1 MSTNQE
7 VQPLGEVSNPSSA
20 HTLNV
25 LKKLAIW
32 GLFFLAIYLTRDF
45 FFLAFM
51 TFLFSYMALALADSI
66 GRRLKLSSEN
76 PRSRRL
82 LILGIFI
89 FIPLILFAIGALVMP
104 HLISQGQHLIAWVSQ
119 TNPEAEVARLVERYV
134 GHSEFEHAYGGPQ
147 DPRYQKAFEE
157 YRKTGQR
164 FVTEYDNF
172 PQLASWIEGGF
183 SRQYDDVVRARLQ
196 SQLLN
201 EGVSSKDFEVWFL
214 NTRLPA
220 AKAQAMQGITAKN
233 NSSAPL
239 EAFLR
244 MSATT
249 EPAEMLRQIRHDPIL
264 QVPLQQEWI
273 KDTIDKTLS
282 QVKDTAKYQD
292 EYRTYYENLVK
303 TKQSKVPYTYEQYI
317 ELQKARSHGQAAFSA
332 VMTKIKPATGAQS
345 EEQLK
350 QDFEA
355 FKKHELFQTWWS
367 TSAPAKFIRHEL
379 DFNAS
384 SNVSTRL
391 ESMATSLLNIPL
403 DLSTALLLS
412 FLICIDF
419 PALRRASQRLRT
431 TWLRDVYDEL
441 IPALARLGQLIGK
454 AMYAQG
460 LVALCNAVMLF
471 LFMEFLGIE
480 HSVLLAFAV
489 FVVCLVPTLGT
500 IIAWV
505 LIVII
510 AMVQPGGGLT
520 LALKAS
526 GAVIIVVILETF
538 VFSPRILGR
547 LMELH
552 PVLIIAIL
560 PVAHYFFGIWGLI
573 LAVPVAVYIINEVI
587 LRDSEKVS
595 TATADAA

>member
-1 MSTNQE
+1 MSTNQGQ
-7 VQPLGEVSNPSSA
+7 QPVAATTTPSSA
-20 HTLNV
+20 YSLNV

-32 GLFFLAIYLTRDF
+32 GLFFFVLYVTRDF

-51 TFLFSYMALALADSI
+51 TFLFSYMALALADSLS
-66 GRRLKLSSEN
+66 RKLKLSPEN

-89 FIPLILFAIGALVMP
+89 FIPLILFVVGALIMP
-104 HLISQGQHLIAWVSQ
+104 HLIAQGQHLIAWVSQ
-119 TNPEAEVARLVERYV
+119 TNPEAEAARLVERYV
-134 GHSEFEHAYGGPQ
+134 GHSEFEHAYGGSQ
-147 DPRYQKAFEE
+147 DPRYLKAFEE

-172 PQLASWIEGGF
+172 PQQASWIEGGF

-201 EGVSSKDFEVWFL
+201 EGVSSKDFEIWFL
-214 NTRLPA
+214 NTKLPA
-220 AKAQAMQGITAKN
+220 VKTEQMQGTFGKN
-233 NSSAPL
+233 NASTPL
-239 EAFLR
+239 ETFLR
-244 MSATT
+244 SAATT
-249 EPAEMLRQIRHDPIL
+249 EPAAMLRQIRHASIL
-264 QVPLQQEWI
+264 QTPLQQEWI
-273 KDTIDKTLS
+273 KDTIDKTLA
-282 QVKDTAKYQD
+282 QVKDTSKYQ
-292 EYRTYYENLVK
+292 EQFHAYYENQLK
-303 TKQSKVPYTYEQYI
+303 IKQSKVPYTFEQYI
-317 ELQKARSHGQAAFSA
+317 KLQKARSHGQAAFSA
-332 VMTKIKPATGAQS
+332 VMAKIKPVTGEQT

-355 FKKHELFQTWWS
+355 FKKHELFQAWWS
-367 TSAPAKFIRHEL
+367 TSSPAKFIRHEL

-384 SNVSTRL
+384 GSLSTHL
-391 ESMATSLLNIPL
+391 EGMATSLLNIPL

-441 IPALARLGQLIGK
+441 IPALTRLGQLIGK

-480 HSVLLAFAV
+480 HAVLLAFVV

-500 IIAWV
+500 VIAWV
-505 LIVII
+505 LIAII
-510 AMVQPGGGLT
+510 AMVQPGGGLI

-526 GAVIIVVILETF
+526 GAVAIVVILETF

-552 PVLIIAIL
+552 PVLIIALL

-587 LRDSEKVS
+587 LGHSEQDSPG
-595 TATADAA
+595 TADAA

>member
-7 VQPLGEVSNPSSA
+7 QQPVGTTSTPSSA
-20 HTLNV
+20 HTLNL

-32 GLFFLAIYLTRDF
+32 GLFFFVIYLTRDF

-51 TFLFSYMALALADSI
+51 TFLFSYMALALADVLA
-66 GRRLKLSSEN
+66 RRLKLAPEN
-76 PRSRRL
+76 TRSRRL

-89 FIPLILFAIGALVMP
+89 FVPLILFVVGALVMP
-104 HLISQGQHLIAWVSQ
+104 HLIAQGQHLIAWVSQ

-147 DPRYQKAFEE
+147 DPRYQTAFEE

-164 FVTEYDNF
+164 FVTEYDDF

-196 SQLLN
+196 TQLLN
-201 EGVSSKDFEVWFL
+201 EGVSSKDFEIWFF
-214 NTRLPA
+214 NTKLPA
-220 AKAQAMQGITAKN
+220 VRAQAVQNTQIK
-233 NSSAPL
+233 SSPATPL
-239 EAFLR
+239 ETFLR
-244 MSATT
+244 NATTT
-249 EPAEMLRQIRHDPIL
+249 EPAEMLRQVRHDPAL
-264 QVPLQQEWI
+264 QTPLQQEWI
-273 KDTIDKTLS
+273 KNTIDKTLA
-282 QVKDTAKYQD
+282 QVKDTAKYQ
-292 EYRTYYENLVK
+292 EQYRTYYDNQVK

-317 ELQKARSHGQAAFSA
+317 ELQKARSQGQAAFSA
-332 VMTKIKPATGAQS
+332 VMAKIKPVTGAQS

-367 TSAPAKFIRHEL
+367 TSSPAKFIRHEL

-384 SNVSTRL
+384 SNISSRL
-391 ESMATSLLNIPL
+391 EGMASSLLNIPV

-441 IPALARLGQLIGK
+441 IPALDRLGQLIGK

-480 HSVLLAFAV
+480 HAVLLAFAV

-510 AMVQPGGGLT
+510 AMVQPGGGVA

-587 LRDSEKVS
+587 LGDSDKQSEG
-595 TATADAA
+595 TADAA